1 LLLIQ
6 MIDAI
11 YTLLMKTIHDR
22 NKEIQE
28 STELANVPLAKFKE
42 RLCSSRHFQVF
53 ESGDGIYSVQIPD
66 TGVKYITNLRTRK
79 CGCTY
84 FWDYCS
90 PCTHA
95 ITALRFEIEDPYQHF
110 AQYYKVKALRKSY
123 KRFIVPF
130 SIQDLKPTPGC
141 LPPEYKKQ
149 PGRPRTK
156 RIRKGASKRK
166 PMTCSNCSQK
176 GQHNKRSYRSAP
188 KKTRQE
194 RA

>member
-1 LLLIQ
+1 

-28 STELANVPLAKFKE
+28 STKLANVPLAKFKE
-42 RLCSSRHFQVF
+42 RLCSSRRFRVF
-53 ESGDGIYSVQIPD
+53 ESRDGIYSVQIPD
-66 TGVKYITNLRTRK
+66 TGVKYTTNLRTRK
-79 CGCTY
+79 RGCTY

-123 KRFIVPF
+123 ERFIVPF
-130 SIQDLKPTPGC
+130 SI
-141 LPPEYKKQ
+141 
-149 PGRPRTK
+149 
-156 RIRKGASKRK
+156 
-166 PMTCSNCSQK
+166 
-176 GQHNKRSYRSAP
+176 
-188 KKTRQE
+188 
-194 RA
+194 